1 MEKKTV
7 FTRED
12 YNKLSEEL
20 NRLKTEGRDDIAE
33 KIKEA
38 RSHGDLSENAEYD
51 EAMNEQAKLEAEI
64 AKLEADLRN
73 AKILDE
79 TELTTEFVRIGS
91 KVKLYDMDF
100 EEEVEYKIQIFKL
113 LNSRK
118 KFISAIVKASFS
130 ALKELGFE
138 VSKTH
143 GTKELIYDIIN
154 TIISDLLLTKQ
165 NLEEGLNAEE
175 LFDFEKSAHIKS
187 LSRSLI
193 KETFCLKYDDCNG
206 TLLCKNFQ
214 PELIYTDEN
223 GNKNIITTFSDL
235 F

>member
-1 MEKKTV
+1 MEKLTV

-100 EEEVEYKIQIFKL
+100 EEEVEYKI
-113 LNSRK
+113 
-118 KFISAIVKASFS
+118 
-130 ALKELGFE
+130 LGKSDLE
-138 VSKTH
+138 
-143 GTKELIYDIIN
+143 N
-154 TIISDLLLTKQ
+154 NIISDLSPVGSALMGKKVGDIAEVLTPSGKVIKMEI
-165 NLEEGLNAEE
+165 LEIS
-175 LFDFEKSAHIKS
+175 K
-187 LSRSLI
+187 
-193 KETFCLKYDDCNG
+193 
-206 TLLCKNFQ
+206 
-214 PELIYTDEN
+214 
-223 GNKNIITTFSDL
+223 
-235 F
+235 

>member
-91 KVKLYDMDF
+91 KVKLYDMAYD
-100 EEEVEYKIQIFKL
+100 EEVEYKI
-113 LNSRK
+113 
-118 KFISAIVKASFS
+118 
-130 ALKELGFE
+130 LGKSDLE
-138 VSKTH
+138 NGV
-143 GTKELIYDIIN
+143 
-154 TIISDLLLTKQ
+154 ISDLSPVGSAIMGKKV
-165 NLEEGLNAEE
+165 GDIAE
-175 LFDFEKSAHIKS
+175 AHTPSGAIIK
-187 LSRSLI
+187 
-193 KETFCLKYDDCNG
+193 LKV
-206 TLLCKNFQ
+206 LAISK
-214 PELIYTDEN
+214 
-223 GNKNIITTFSDL
+223 
-235 F
+235 

>member
-79 TELTTEFVRIGS
+79 TELTSEFVRIGS

-100 EEEVEYKIQIFKL
+100 EEEVEYKI
-113 LNSRK
+113 
-118 KFISAIVKASFS
+118 
-130 ALKELGFE
+130 LGK
-138 VSKTH
+138 S
-143 GTKELIYDIIN
+143 DIEN
-154 TIISDLLLTKQ
+154 NIISDLSPVGSAVMGKKVGDIAEVLTPSGKIIKMEI
-165 NLEEGLNAEE
+165 LEIS
-175 LFDFEKSAHIKS
+175 K
-187 LSRSLI
+187 
-193 KETFCLKYDDCNG
+193 
-206 TLLCKNFQ
+206 
-214 PELIYTDEN
+214 
-223 GNKNIITTFSDL
+223 
-235 F
+235 

>member
-64 AKLEADLRN
+64 AKLEADLRH

-79 TELTTEFVRIGS
+79 AELTTEFVRIGS

-100 EEEVEYKIQIFKL
+100 EEEVEYKI
-113 LNSRK
+113 
-118 KFISAIVKASFS
+118 
-130 ALKELGFE
+130 LGKSDLE
-138 VSKTH
+138 
-143 GTKELIYDIIN
+143 N
-154 TIISDLLLTKQ
+154 NIISDLSPVGSALMGKKIGDIAEVVTPSGKIIKMKI
-165 NLEEGLNAEE
+165 LEIS
-175 LFDFEKSAHIKS
+175 K
-187 LSRSLI
+187 
-193 KETFCLKYDDCNG
+193 
-206 TLLCKNFQ
+206 
-214 PELIYTDEN
+214 
-223 GNKNIITTFSDL
+223 
-235 F
+235 

>member
-79 TELTTEFVRIGS
+79 TELTSEFVRIGS

-100 EEEVEYKIQIFKL
+100 EEEVEYKI
-113 LNSRK
+113 
-118 KFISAIVKASFS
+118 
-130 ALKELGFE
+130 LGK
-138 VSKTH
+138 SDLDN
-143 GTKELIYDIIN
+143 G
-154 TIISDLLLTKQ
+154 IISDLSPVGSAVMGKKVGDIAEVLTPSGKVIKMEI
-165 NLEEGLNAEE
+165 LEIS
-175 LFDFEKSAHIKS
+175 K
-187 LSRSLI
+187 
-193 KETFCLKYDDCNG
+193 
-206 TLLCKNFQ
+206 
-214 PELIYTDEN
+214 
-223 GNKNIITTFSDL
+223 
-235 F
+235 

>member
-51 EAMNEQAKLEAEI
+51 EAMNEQAKMEAEI

-73 AKILDE
+73 ATILDE
-79 TELTTEFVRIGS
+79 EEITTEMVHVGA

-100 EEEVEYKIQIFKL
+100 EEEVEYKI
-113 LNSRK
+113 
-118 KFISAIVKASFS
+118 
-130 ALKELGFE
+130 LGK
-138 VSKTH
+138 S
-143 GTKELIYDIIN
+143 DIEN
-154 TIISDLLLTKQ
+154 GVISDLSPVGSAIMNKKV
-165 NLEEGLNAEE
+165 GDIAEV
-175 LFDFEKSAHIKS
+175 H
-187 LSRSLI
+187 
-193 KETFCLKYDDCNG
+193 TPNG
-206 TLLCKNFQ
+206 KVIRMQILAISK
-214 PELIYTDEN
+214 
-223 GNKNIITTFSDL
+223 
-235 F
+235 

>member
-1 MEKKTV
+1 MEKFTV

-91 KVKLYDMDF
+91 KVKLYDTEF
-100 EEEVEYKIQIFKL
+100 KEELEYRI
-113 LNSRK
+113 
-118 KFISAIVKASFS
+118 
-130 ALKELGFE
+130 LGKSDLANG
-138 VSKTH
+138 V
-143 GTKELIYDIIN
+143 
-154 TIISDLLLTKQ
+154 ISDLSPV
-165 NLEEGLNAEE
+165 G
-175 LFDFEKSAHIKS
+175 SAIMGKKVGDVADVVTPSGKVIKMEILAIS
-187 LSRSLI
+187 
-193 KETFCLKYDDCNG
+193 K
-206 TLLCKNFQ
+206 
-214 PELIYTDEN
+214 
-223 GNKNIITTFSDL
+223 
-235 F
+235 

>member
-79 TELTTEFVRIGS
+79 TELTSEFVRIGS

-100 EEEVEYKIQIFKL
+100 EEEVEYKI
-113 LNSRK
+113 
-118 KFISAIVKASFS
+118 
-130 ALKELGFE
+130 LGK
-138 VSKTH
+138 S
-143 GTKELIYDIIN
+143 DIN
-154 TIISDLLLTKQ
+154 NGIISDLSPVGSAVMGKKVGDVAEVMTPSGKVIKMEI
-165 NLEEGLNAEE
+165 LEIS
-175 LFDFEKSAHIKS
+175 K
-187 LSRSLI
+187 
-193 KETFCLKYDDCNG
+193 
-206 TLLCKNFQ
+206 
-214 PELIYTDEN
+214 
-223 GNKNIITTFSDL
+223 
-235 F
+235 